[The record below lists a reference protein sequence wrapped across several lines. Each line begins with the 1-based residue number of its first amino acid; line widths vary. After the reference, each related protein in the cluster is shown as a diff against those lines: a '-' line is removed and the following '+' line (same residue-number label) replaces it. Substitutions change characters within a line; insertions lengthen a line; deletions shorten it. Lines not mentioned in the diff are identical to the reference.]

1 MARAK
6 AVLGDAR
13 RDKRAAWMLDR
24 IVSSG
29 SLVLREIG
37 STRSGEVGAHRL
49 LSSDDVDP
57 DALLVPHVARTVEAC
72 RGRRIVAAQD
82 TTEINF
88 DRSRQPVTGL
98 GPTGNTDIRGFFI
111 HPVVAVD
118 ADDEAL
124 LGVVGARIWSREE
137 EPTPDHRGIPFE
149 QKESRRWLDAAE
161 TAAGQLASVASQ
173 VVVVADREGDI
184 YPLFSRRP
192 EGIDLVVRASH
203 DRVLVGKGTLFAAP
217 ATWPVLGTA
226 AVKVAPRRP
235 GDKGRTATV
244 AIKAGTV
251 TIKRP
256 KTMPNRD
263 EAPALKLGL
272 VEVREVVPASK
283 RRKEAGQPE

>member
-1 MARAK
+1 MARSK

-13 RDKRAAWMLDR
+13 RDKRAARMLDR

-37 STRSGEVGAHRL
+37 ETRSGEVGAHRL

-88 DRSRQPVTGL
+88 DRYRQPVAGL

-124 LGVVGARIWSREE
+124 LGVLGARIWTREE
-137 EPTPDHRGIPFE
+137 EPSPDHRRIPFE
-149 QKESRRWLDAAE
+149 AK
-161 TAAGQLASVASQ
+161 
-173 VVVVADREGDI
+173 
-184 YPLFSRRP
+184 
-192 EGIDLVVRASH
+192 
-203 DRVLVGKGTLFAAP
+203 
-217 ATWPVLGTA
+217 
-226 AVKVAPRRP
+226 
-235 GDKGRTATV
+235 
-244 AIKAGTV
+244 
-251 TIKRP
+251 
-256 KTMPNRD
+256 
-263 EAPALKLGL
+263 
-272 VEVREVVPASK
+272 
-283 RRKEAGQPE
+283 